1 MKLIENLISI
11 KPVVGKLAHWKLN
24 TSVKAEGERANN
36 CWILI
41 RKQVK
46 AEANGEVLE
55 VFPLFMYPFLHSQ
68 EVHAVRALM
77 SDHIITY
84 LLLIFIK
91 E

>member
-1 MKLIENLISI
+1 MIENLISI
-11 KPVVGKLAHWKLN
+11 KPVVWKFARGKLH
-24 TSVKAEGERANN
+24 TSVKAEGHRANY
-36 CWILI
+36 CWVLI